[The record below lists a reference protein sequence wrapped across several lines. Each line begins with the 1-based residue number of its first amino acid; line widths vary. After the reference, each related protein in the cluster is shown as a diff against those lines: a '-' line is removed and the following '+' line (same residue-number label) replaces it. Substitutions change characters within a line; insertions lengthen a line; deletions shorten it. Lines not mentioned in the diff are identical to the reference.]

1 MTTNLRQNIYTSY
14 KNVNEINLLI
24 KIDSQIRLE
33 SKQQL
38 HAIFERNTQNKVTPK
53 NDKS

>member
-14 KNVNEINLLI
+14 KNVSEINLLI
-24 KIDSQIRLE
+24 KIDSQ
-33 SKQQL
+33 SKSQL

-53 NDKS
+53 NEKS